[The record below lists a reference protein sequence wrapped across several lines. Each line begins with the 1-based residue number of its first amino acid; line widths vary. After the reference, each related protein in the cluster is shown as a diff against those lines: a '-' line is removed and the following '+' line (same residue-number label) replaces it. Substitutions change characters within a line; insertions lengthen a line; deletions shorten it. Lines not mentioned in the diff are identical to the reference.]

1 MKPADLAEL
10 PQEDGFRL
18 RGLATTRAEA
28 FTDAAFAFAVT
39 LLVISTGSMPGTME
53 ELLLALRRIPAF
65 AASFAVLAVFW
76 IAHNGWS
83 RRYGLDDAPSR
94 LLSLALVLAVLVFV
108 YPLRIVAA
116 SLFSAFSGNW
126 FPAEMQIRTVGDLQD
141 VFAIY
146 SCGYAVLAAIV
157 LLLHVHARRR
167 ADALGLDALER
178 HDTRWILVAWTV
190 QLATAL
196 VSLAVATWRDAP
208 PLDSLLGPGLPG
220 FVYGTLGV
228 TMPLCGALNRRGRAR
243 LLALRN

>member
-1 MKPADLAEL
+1 MKHDDLSAL
-10 PQEDGFRL
+10 PQEGGFRL
-18 RGLATTRAEA
+18 RGVATTRTEA

-39 LLVISTGSMPGTME
+39 LLVISTGSLPDTMD

-65 AASFAVLAVFW
+65 AASFAILAVFW

-83 RRYGLDDAPSR
+83 RRYGLDDATSR
-94 LLSLALVLAVLVFV
+94 LLSLGLVFTVLVFV

-116 SLFSAFSGNW
+116 SLFHAVSGGW
-126 FPAEMQIRTVGDLQD
+126 LPAEMPLRTMQDLQD

-146 SCGYAVLAAIV
+146 SCGYAALASFV

-178 HDTRWILVAWTV
+178 HDTRWIQIVWTV

-196 VSLAVATWRDAP
+196 VALAIA
-208 PLDSLLGPGLPG
+208 LLRESTSTHSVFGPGLPG
-220 FVYGTLGV
+220 FVYGTLGLS
-228 TMPLCGALNRRGRAR
+228 MPLCGALNRRGRAR
-243 LLALRN
+243 LLALRD